1 MSAGGG
7 GGRRQQEHPGGTG
20 AVLGVRLLRY
30 SGVQGASL
38 LLSNVIQLI
47 AIAVVANFLGPA
59 ELGRYALLLFLAGLT
74 TQILSLACKPGT
86 IRRVFGGGDDEDEDD
101 DEEEDKDVSASPQ
114 RALGSGLAWAAVL
127 GALGG
132 GLIVLLRRPLAD
144 LLLGDAGEEGLIVWA
159 GVLAGFWLVFKVAA
173 ITIWLE
179 RRPTAFLITDAM
191 RPLAGLVALT
201 ALLAGG
207 AGVDGAI
214 AGTAAGTGLAAIFA
228 LFVLRGSFEPSF
240 DRTEVVEI
248 VKLGRRRVPIVM
260 SFWLVQNADIF
271 LLSRFVDDGDLGI
284 YALASRLGF
293 VVSFLPQGFRM
304 AQRPLR
310 KSAAFQAVQDEY
322 GKQVQRGQLLGYFT
336 LLCIFA
342 VLMMVVGGEIVVGIA
357 PDSYADAAS
366 LVPLTAA
373 AMVMPALY
381 RTVNQNATVRN
392 KRRYFIGGCV
402 LAVVLMVGITVA
414 LAPEIGVYAA
424 PIGILVGFGVP
435 SAYLFLRSQ
444 LGPKPIDFPYR
455 EVLTAVLLAAAI
467 AGAFVVLPEFNAFG
481 EAAVALALLVAY
493 LGLLVVF
500 RVIPEQHWQP
510 LAHMARSAVRG
521 TTVTDFNPRVG
532 LRKLPGPERR
542 ALRIAVKRGLPA
554 DELRTPEGEAI
565 VGSLRRVGNRAG
577 VPGIAKP
584 GEFDAEIAV
593 FLFERA
599 PTAVHNASMRRLLAA
614 GAPSN
619 ELRALEELAGHLAR
633 VPKEAWKRR
642 RKQTPPG

>member
-1 MSAGGG
+1 MSNGG
-7 GGRRQQEHPGGTG
+7 GGRGRRGQDHPGGTG

-38 LLSNVIQLI
+38 LVSNLIQLLSL
-47 AIAVVANFLGPA
+47 AVVANFLSTG

-101 DEEEDKDVSASPQ
+101 EEEDKDVSASPQ
-114 RALGSGLAWAAVL
+114 RALGTGLAWSALL
-127 GALGG
+127 GALGAG
-132 GLIVLLRRPLAD
+132 VIVLLRRPLAD
-144 LLLGDAGEEGLIVWA
+144 LLLGDPGEEGLVVWA
-159 GVLAGFWLVFKVAA
+159 GILAGFWLVFKVAT

-179 RRPTAFLITDAM
+179 RRPSAFLITDAM

-201 ALLAGG
+201 ALLIAD
-207 AGVDGAI
+207 AGVEGAI
-214 AGTAAGTGLAAIFA
+214 AGTAAGTALAAVFA

-240 DRTEVVEI
+240 DPTEVVAI

-260 SFWLVQNADIF
+260 SFWLIQNADIF
-271 LLSRFVDDGDLGI
+271 LLSRFVDDSDLGI

-322 GKQVQRGQLLGYFT
+322 GRRVQRGQFLGYFT

-381 RTVNQNATVRN
+381 RTVNQNANVPN
-392 KRRYFIGGCV
+392 KRRYFVGGCV
-402 LAVVLMVGITVA
+402 LAVVLMVGITVL

-435 SAYLFLRSQ
+435 SAYLFLRTQ
-444 LGPKPIDFPYR
+444 LSPKAIDFPYR
-455 EVLTAVLLAAAI
+455 EVLTAFLLAGAV
-467 AGAFVVLPEFNAFG
+467 AGGFVLLPEFNVFG
-481 EAAVALALLVAY
+481 EAAVALALLAAY

-510 LAHMARSAVRG
+510 LAHMARSTVRG

-532 LRKLPGPERR
+532 LRKLQGPERR
-542 ALRIAVKRGLPA
+542 ALRVAVKRGLPA
-554 DELRTPEGEAI
+554 EELRTPEGEAL
-565 VGSLRRVGNRAG
+565 VASLRRVGTRAG

-584 GEFDAEIAV
+584 GEHDAEIAI

-599 PTAVHNASMRRLLAA
+599 PTAVRNASMRRLQAA

-619 ELRALEELAGHLAR
+619 ELRSLEELAGHLAR
-633 VPKEAWKRR
+633 VPGEAWKGR
-642 RKQTPPG
+642 RKQAPPG